1 VRRRLRIACAALIL
15 AASGCGIGTSDRV
28 EEVDSGLLGGL
39 NEPTST
45 STPPASSEPSTSSST
60 PVGPTTTVEMEQIR
74 LYFIQ
79 GSELVYFD
87 TEVPQNAELR
97 RRIDLLDEVPAELA
111 DAGVRTA
118 VLPDLVRGI
127 ARWGSDGVT
136 VHLDS
141 DRFAQIEDSDQRLM
155 VGQLVLTLT
164 GQPGIAPGI
173 DRVDFTRDGDP
184 LAVFL
189 RDNTLGRPG
198 EPVRRGDYDVLLA
211 GAALPSVDVSR
222 STISTSRSSGSLT
235 SGP

>member
-1 VRRRLRIACAALIL
+1 VKHRLGLVCTVLTIAAT
-15 AASGCGIGTSDRV
+15 GCGIGGSDRV
-28 EEVDSGLLGGL
+28 EEVDAGLLGGL
-39 NEPTST
+39 DEPTST
-45 STPPASSEPSTSSST
+45 TTAPVSTEPSTSFPT
-60 PVGPTTTVEMEQIR
+60 PGPTTTVETERIR
-74 LYFIQ
+74 LYLIQ
-79 GSELVYFD
+79 GSQLVHYD
-87 TEVPQNAELR
+87 ADVPQDAELR

-118 VLPDLVRGI
+118 LLPDLVTGV

-141 DRFAQIEDSDQRLM
+141 DQFAAIEDSDQRLM

-164 GQPGIAPGI
+164 DQPGI
-173 DRVDFTRDGDP
+173 DRVDFTRGGAP

-198 EPVRRGDYDVLLA
+198 QPVRRGDYDVLLA
-211 GAALPSVDVSR
+211 GPALPNVDVSR
-222 STISTSRSSGSLT
+222 STTESSRASGSLT

>member
-1 VRRRLRIACAALIL
+1 MRRRLGIVCVVLTVAAT
-15 AASGCGIGTSDRV
+15 GCGIGGSDRV
-28 EEVDSGLLGGL
+28 EEVDSGLLGEL

-60 PVGPTTTVEMEQIR
+60 PEGPTTTVEMERIR

-79 GSELVYFD
+79 GSQLVYYD
-87 TEVPQNAELR
+87 AEVPENAELR

-111 DAGVRTA
+111 EAGVRTA
-118 VLPDLVRGI
+118 LPPDLVRGV

-141 DRFAQIEDSDQRLM
+141 DQFAEIEDSDQRLM

-164 GQPGIAPGI
+164 GQPGIA
-173 DRVDFTRDGDP
+173 RVDFTRDGAP

-211 GAALPSVDVSR
+211 GAALPSVDMSR
-222 STISTSRSSGSLT
+222 STTDSSRSSGSLT

>member
-1 VRRRLRIACAALIL
+1 VRRPLGIVCAVLTVVAT
-15 AASGCGIGTSDRV
+15 GCGIGGSDRV

-39 NEPTST
+39 DEPTS
-45 STPPASSEPSTSSST
+45 STTAPASSEPSTSSSI
-60 PVGPTTTVEMEQIR
+60 PGPTTTVEMEHIR

-79 GSELVYFD
+79 GSQLVYYD
-87 TEVPQNAELR
+87 AEVPENAELR

-118 VLPDLVRGI
+118 LLPDLVTGV

-141 DRFAQIEDSDQRLM
+141 DLFAEIEDSDQRLM

-164 GQPGIAPGI
+164 DQTGI
-173 DRVDFTRDGDP
+173 DRVDFTRDGAP

-198 EPVRRGDYDVLLA
+198 APVRKGDYDVLLA
-211 GAALPSVDVSR
+211 GAALPNVAVSR
-222 STISTSRSSGSLT
+222 STTESSRPSGSLT

>member
-1 VRRRLRIACAALIL
+1 VRRRAGVACIVLTVAA
-15 AASGCGIGTSDRV
+15 AGCGVGGSDRV
-28 EEVDSGLLGGL
+28 EEVDADLLGGL
-39 NEPTST
+39 DEPTST
-45 STPPASSEPSTSSST
+45 TTPAASSEPSTSSST
-60 PVGPTTTVEMEQIR
+60 PGPTTTVETERIR

-87 TEVPQNAELR
+87 TEVPENAELR
-97 RRIDLLDEVPAELA
+97 RRIDLLEEVPAELA
-111 DAGVRTA
+111 EAGVRTA
-118 VLPDLVRGI
+118 LPPDLVKGV

-141 DRFAQIEDSDQRLM
+141 DLFAEIDDSDQRLM

-164 GQPGIAPGI
+164 GQPRI
-173 DRVDFTRDGDP
+173 DRVDFTRDDAP

-189 RDNTLGRPG
+189 RNNTLGRPG

-211 GAALPSVDVSR
+211 GAALPSVDM
-222 STISTSRSSGSLT
+222 STSTTDSSRASVSLT

>member
-1 VRRRLRIACAALIL
+1 MRRLGIVCVVLTFAA
-15 AASGCGIGTSDRV
+15 AGCGIGGSDRV
-28 EEVDSGLLGGL
+28 EEVDSGLLGEL

-60 PVGPTTTVEMEQIR
+60 PEGPTTTVEMERIR

-79 GSELVYFD
+79 GSELVYYD
-87 TEVPQNAELR
+87 AEVPENAELR

-111 DAGVRTA
+111 EAGVRTA
-118 VLPDLVRGI
+118 LLPDLVTGI

-141 DRFAQIEDSDQRLM
+141 DRFAEIEDSDQRLM
-155 VGQLVLTLT
+155 VGQLVLTLKD
-164 GQPGIAPGI
+164 QPGI
-173 DRVDFTRDGDP
+173 DRVDFTRGGEP

-189 RDNTLGRPG
+189 RDNTLSEPG
-198 EPVRRGDYDVLLA
+198 EAVGRSAYEVLLA
-211 GAALPSVDVSR
+211 EFPTRTAESSIAATEVSR
-222 STISTSRSSGSLT
+222 SSVSLT

>member
-1 VRRRLRIACAALIL
+1 VRRRLGIVCVVCTL
-15 AASGCGIGTSDRV
+15 AAAGCGIGSSDSV
-28 EEVDSGLLGGL
+28 DEVDSGLLGGL

-45 STPPASSEPSTSSST
+45 STPPASTEPTTSSST
-60 PVGPTTTVEMEQIR
+60 PLGPTTTVEMERIR

-79 GSELVYFD
+79 GSELVYYD
-87 TEVPQNAELR
+87 AEVPENAELR
-97 RRIDLLDEVPAELA
+97 RRIDLLDEVPRELT

-118 VLPDLVRGI
+118 LLPDLVTGV

-136 VHLDS
+136 VNLDS
-141 DRFAQIEDSDQRLM
+141 DLFAQVEDADQRLM

-164 GQPGIAPGI
+164 GQGGIH
-173 DRVDFTRDGDP
+173 RVGFTRDGDP

-198 EPVRRGDYDVLLA
+198 QPVGEDDYKVLLA
-211 GAALPSVDVSR
+211 GAALPSVDISSSTTDSSR
-222 STISTSRSSGSLT
+222 ESGSLT

>member
-1 VRRRLRIACAALIL
+1 MRRRLGVVCVVLTVAA
-15 AASGCGIGTSDRV
+15 AGCGIGSSDRV
-28 EEVDSGLLGGL
+28 DEVDSGLLGGL

-60 PVGPTTTVEMEQIR
+60 PVGPTTTVEMESIR

-79 GSELVYFD
+79 GSELVYYD
-87 TEVPQNAELR
+87 AEVPENAELR

-111 DAGVRTA
+111 GAGVRTA
-118 VLPDLVRGI
+118 VLPDLVTGV

-164 GQPGIAPGI
+164 DQPGI

-189 RDNTLGRPG
+189 RDNTLSRPG
-198 EPVRRGDYDVLLA
+198 QPVREGDYDVLLA
-211 GAALPSVDVSR
+211 GPALPSVD
-222 STISTSRSSGSLT
+222 ISTSTTDSSRTSVSLT

>member
-1 VRRRLRIACAALIL
+1 VRRRLGILGAVLTVAAT
-15 AASGCGIGTSDRV
+15 GCGIGGSDRV
-28 EEVDSGLLGGL
+28 EEVDAGLLGGL

-45 STPPASSEPSTSSST
+45 TTAPVSSEPSTSSST
-60 PVGPTTTVEMEQIR
+60 PGPTTTVETERIR

-79 GSELVYFD
+79 GSQLVSYD
-87 TEVPQNAELR
+87 AEVPQDAELR
-97 RRIDLLDEVPAELA
+97 RRIDLLDEVPAQLA

-118 VLPDLVRGI
+118 LLPDLVTGV

-141 DRFAQIEDSDQRLM
+141 DQFAEIEDSDQRLM

-164 GQPGIAPGI
+164 DQPGI

-198 EPVRRGDYDVLLA
+198 QHVRKGDYDVLLA
-211 GAALPSVDVSR
+211 GPALPNVDESR
-222 STISTSRSSGSLT
+222 ATTEPSRESGSLT

>member
-1 VRRRLRIACAALIL
+1 MRRLGIVCVVLTFAA
-15 AASGCGIGTSDRV
+15 AGCGIGGSDHV
-28 EEVDSGLLGGL
+28 EEVDPGLLGEL

-45 STPPASSEPSTSSST
+45 STPPASSEPTTSSSM
-60 PVGPTTTVEMEQIR
+60 PEGPTTTVEMERIR

-79 GSELVYFD
+79 GSELVYYD
-87 TEVPQNAELR
+87 SVVPENAELR

-111 DAGVRTA
+111 EAGVRTA
-118 VLPDLVRGI
+118 LPPELVRGV
-127 ARWGSDGVT
+127 ARWGTDGVT
-136 VHLDS
+136 
-141 DRFAQIEDSDQRLM
+141 DQRLM

-164 GQPGIAPGI
+164 GQPGIA
-173 DRVDFTRDGDP
+173 RVDFTRDGAP

-189 RDNTLGRPG
+189 RANTLGRPG

-222 STISTSRSSGSLT
+222 STTDSSRSSGSLT